1 MLRVL
6 QILGATL
13 EVARSGTVVGR
24 VYNHNQNPG
33 LKNTGLQT
41 PTFCSFRL
49 FVVDRRARRAVA
61 AEHILVQ

>member
-33 LKNTGLQT
+33 LKNTVYKN
-41 PTFCSFRL
+41 PFYSFRL